1 MGSQTS
7 LKTSQRG
14 GCNPLNP
21 PPGFASVV
29 SEVISIV
36 WSRDKN
42 KGITRNGWYE
52 VLTNERVK
60 KVELPQADLPDTA
73 I

>member
-21 PPGFASVV
+21 PPGSATALRVLTGPLVV
-29 SEVISIV
+29 SSKGLLKTERGG
-36 WSRDKN
+36 SREFGN
-42 KGITRNGWYE
+42 GIFQSA
-52 VLTNERVK
+52 LA
-60 KVELPQADLPDTA
+60 LPSL
-73 I
+73 